1 MSRAS
6 PGGDQNNPDF
16 SPLESQEVVAQ
27 REEVQQVD
35 SEETTGEKPAD
46 LPPVVNENEVTNAE
60 EKIEVPS
67 TNTDE
72 KEEEK
77 TEAAANEEEL
87 MADNKRKD
95 MSEVVDEDLNMKK
108 QKIEEGEAQIEDSKP
123 AAVEV

>member
-1 MSRAS
+1 
-6 PGGDQNNPDF
+6 
-16 SPLESQEVVAQ
+16 
-27 REEVQQVD
+27 VQVLVEIKIIQIFLHWKVKKLLLK
-35 SEETTGEKPAD
+35 EKKCSKLIVKKRLAK
-46 LPPVVNENEVTNAE
+46 NRQTCHR
-60 EKIEVPS
+60 PS